1 MDGQAAGLAE
11 PLAAAPAAT
20 PMDHFTGNGSSS
32 WVWWFYIYSFF
43 WQLVGFFFPL
53 LFVCLFLFFKKALKK
68 KLAAI
73 KKKNPFPLEAGRGFI
88 DR

>member
-43 WQLVGFFFPL
+43 WQLVGFFFL
-53 LFVCLFLFFKKALKK
+53 FYLFVFFYFLRKH
-68 KLAAI
+68 
-73 KKKNPFPLEAGRGFI
+73 
-88 DR
+88 

>member
-32 WVWWFYIYSFF
+32 WVWWFFIYIFLATCWFFFSSFICLSFF
-43 WQLVGFFFPL
+43 IF
-53 LFVCLFLFFKKALKK
+53 
-68 KLAAI
+68 
-73 KKKNPFPLEAGRGFI
+73 
-88 DR
+88 